1 MKFKIFIMRY
11 LRALKKKKII
21 VILIFLCSLA
31 IGIAKNFKI
40 LDDKYE
46 ATSSIYT
53 ISNLSYTDL
62 NQQKDVYTF
71 QTYADVITSK
81 KVADRA
87 AEMLGNDYLD
97 GATIRN
103 MVTYSNKKGSPI
115 YKIHVITNSPQ
126 LSITVANAVATAA
139 AIEINTITESNNS
152 KILDEAY
159 EYKQVFDGKR
169 EQIKSI
175 LVFAFI
181 GLAIGFIIILI
192 MACSST
198 KVETVNDVTLNGE
211 IEILG
216 VIPNFDVE

>member
-139 AIEINTITESNNS
+139 AIEINTITASNNS